1 MNDRSR
7 REGIHVLL
15 VDDDF
20 DHRDD
25 MRAVLQEDGYR
36 VDVAD
41 DGLDAVRKS
50 AALQPDLILMDLQLP
65 VMDGWEAI
73 REIRRRAG
81 GSKQTPYVIAI
92 SGFTDASA
100 RQKAFEAGCN
110 EYVVKSFDV
119 RAAVRA
125 YAWRI
130 GR

>member
-1 MNDRSR
+1 MNERSQ

-15 VDDDF
+15 VDDDL

-25 MRAVLQEDGYR
+25 LRAVLVNDGYR

-50 AALQPDLILMDLQLP
+50 TALAPDLILMDLQLP
-65 VMDGWEAI
+65 VLDGWEAI

-81 GSKQTPYVIAI
+81 GAKQTPYVIAV
-92 SGFTDASA
+92 SGFADESA
-100 RQKAFEAGCN
+100 RRNAFEAGCN

-125 YAWRI
+125 YAWRL